1 MQIGMHLSKL
11 PDENLL
17 HGDQDERDDEEAEG
31 EVKQEGRDLRLG
43 AVLLWIQPK
52 VVVVTNLQMK

>member
-1 MQIGMHLSKL
+1 MHLSKL

>member
-1 MQIGMHLSKL
+1 MHLSKL
-11 PDENLL
+11 PDEKLL